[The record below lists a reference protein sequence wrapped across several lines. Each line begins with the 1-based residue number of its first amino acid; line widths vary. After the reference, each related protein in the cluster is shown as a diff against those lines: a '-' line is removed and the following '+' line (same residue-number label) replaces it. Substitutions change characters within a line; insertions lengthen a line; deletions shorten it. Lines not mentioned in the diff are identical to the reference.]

1 MTTIAYKEGILA
13 ADSQVTSGHIQSS
26 STFSKIKKFDEGYA
40 AFSGLCSD
48 ISILFDLIKGREVEG
63 ETKNIDATAIVMPN
77 EGKPY
82 QASVDSLGN
91 LYKHPINKFSAIGS
105 GWTIAM
111 GAMQSGASA
120 KEAVKAAIKLD
131 IYSGGAVKWK
141 KKGQK

>member
-1 MTTIAYKEGILA
+1 MTTIAYRDGILA
-13 ADSQVTSGHIQSS
+13 ADSQTTAGHLSVSS
-26 STFSKIKKFDEGYA
+26 AQSKIRKFDDGYA

-48 ISILFDLIKGREVEG
+48 MPILFDLIKGKEIEG
-63 ETKNIDATAIVMPN
+63 DTKNLDAKAIVMPN

-82 QASVDSLGN
+82 QAYVDSLGK

-105 GWTIAM
+105 GWAIAM

>member
-1 MTTIAYKEGILA
+1 MTTVAYKDGILA
-13 ADSQVTSGHIQSS
+13 ADSQTTSGHIQSG
-26 STFSKIKKFDEGYA
+26 STFSKIRKFNGGYA

-48 ISILFDLIKGREVEG
+48 MPILFDLIKGKEVEG
-63 ETKNIDATAIVMPN
+63 ETKDIDATAIVMPN

-91 LYKHPINKFSAIGS
+91 LYKHPISKFSAIGS

>member
-1 MTTIAYKEGILA
+1 MTTIAYKDGILA
-13 ADSQVTSGHIQSS
+13 ADSQTTSGHIQSS
-26 STFSKIKKFDEGYA
+26 SAFSKIRKFDDGYA
-40 AFSGLCSD
+40 AFTGSCKD
-48 ISILFDLIKGREVEG
+48 IPILFDLIRGKEVEG
-63 ETKNIDATAIVMPN
+63 NAKDIDVTAIVMPN

-82 QASVDSLGN
+82 EAYINSLGK
-91 LYKHPINKFSAIGS
+91 LYKHPISNFSAIGS

>member
-1 MTTIAYKEGILA
+1 MTTITYKDGILA
-13 ADSQVTSGHIQSS
+13 ADSQTTVGHIQSS
-26 STFSKIKKFDEGYA
+26 STFSKIKKFDDGYA

-48 ISILFDLIKGREVEG
+48 IPILFDLIKGKEVEG
-63 ETKNIDATAIVMPN
+63 DTKDIDAKAIVMPN

-82 QASVDSLGN
+82 QASVDSLGK

-105 GWTIAM
+105 GWSIAM